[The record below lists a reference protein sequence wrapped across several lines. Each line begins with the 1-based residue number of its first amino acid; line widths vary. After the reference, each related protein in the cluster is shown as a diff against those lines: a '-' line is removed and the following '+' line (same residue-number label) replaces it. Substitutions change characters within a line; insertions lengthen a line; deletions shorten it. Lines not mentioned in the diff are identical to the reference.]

1 MLYLRRLF
9 FAPLSAVP
17 TGMNLF
23 QLLTKI
29 ALVAVIP
36 SVLMAGVCDQTVVHA
51 PINFGNSYD
60 AYARAQ
66 VPTVESLL
74 NKRWVLT
81 GVGTRTG
88 QSSLGSGYDRTGYE
102 VDGKIPVLRFSNRAQ
117 TPQAP
122 DWSDHPHFAWWE
134 EGIGKTSELPEAAYQ
149 LNWPGA
155 HELKRN
161 SITFAFPLWGE
172 ARDLAPISGEGSRQ
186 RGQAYCRLESRGL
199 LCMVERF
206 AGEGANL
213 HATGLSGFLIFQPY

>member
-1 MLYLRRLF
+1 M
-9 FAPLSAVP
+9 S
-17 TGMNLF
+17 LF
-23 QLLTKI
+23 QVFTKF

-36 SVLMAGVCDQTVVHA
+36 AVLTAAECHQSVAQPLF
-51 PINFGNSYD
+51 NFGNSYD
-60 AYARAQ
+60 AYSSAP

-81 GVGTRTG
+81 GVGTRAG
-88 QSSLGSGYDRTGYE
+88 QSSLGSGYDKDGYQ
-102 VDGKIPVLRFSNRAQ
+102 VDGKVPVLRFSSRSQ
-117 TPQAP
+117 TPRAP
-122 DWSDHPHFAWWE
+122 NWSDHPHYAWWE
-134 EGIGKTSELPEAAYQ
+134 EGIGKTSEFPEAVYQ
-149 LNWPGA
+149 PNWPGT

-172 ARDLAPISGEGSRQ
+172 EKDLAPISGDATHQ

-213 HATGLSGFLIFQPY
+213 HTSGLSGFLMFQPY